1 MFKDKDA
8 ERCEHNGEGV
18 HGGSKRLGA
27 VEVKRMVEEKRRIK
41 EEKECSK

>member
-18 HGGSKRLGA
+18 HGGNKRFGQLK
-27 VEVKRMVEEKRRIK
+27 VKRRAEEKRRIK
-41 EEKECSK
+41 EK